1 MSSTIPKKYFVIDFD
16 STFSKVEGLDELAKI
31 ALQGTPDQ
39 DAIVK
44 QIRDLTDQGMSGEI
58 TFAEALSK
66 RLELLNA
73 NQGHIDKLVAFLK
86 DNISESFKRNQ
97 VFFDLCSD
105 QIIIL
110 SSGFKDFI
118 VPVATGMGVKEENI
132 YANTFTF
139 DADGNITGADTENV
153 LAGNGGK
160 VKLIK
165 SLKLDGEVHVIG
177 DGFTDYEIRANGLAE
192 AFYAFT
198 ENVSRANVIEKADHV
213 VRTLD
218 EILWLNHLPRS
229 QSYPKAR
236 IKVLLLENV
245 HQAAVDSFKKEGFD
259 VEFHVG
265 ALDENELIEKVK
277 GVSIIGL
284 RSKTII
290 TDKVLANADKLIAIG
305 AFCIGTNQIALG
317 KATELGIAVF
327 NAPYSNTRSVVEL
340 AIGEMIMLI
349 RKIPSNSERMHRGV
363 WNKSATNSFEIR
375 GKKLG
380 LIGYGH
386 IGIQL
391 SVVAEAMGMEVYFY
405 DAMDKM
411 PIGNAIKCG
420 SMQEVFNK
428 VDVVSLHIDGR
439 IENTD
444 LITTKEFA
452 QMKDGVIFLNLARG
466 FVVDIQALVDALNS
480 GKVAG
485 AGVDVFPKEPK
496 TNKEPFVNELM
507 GMENVIL
514 SPHIGGSTEE
524 AQEMIGHYVPER
536 LLEYVNNGSTTGSVN
551 FPEVQLPILGESHRL
566 LHIHNNVPGIMAKIN
581 SLCAK
586 HDINVTS
593 QHLKTNEGIG
603 YVIMDVNRSYSPE
616 FLEELKDIADT
627 IKFRKLF

>member
-1 MSSTIPKKYFVIDFD
+1 MSSTTPKKYFIIDFD

-31 ALQGTPDQ
+31 ALQGTSDQ
-39 DAIVK
+39 DAVVK

-66 RLELLNA
+66 RLELLHA
-73 NQGHIDKLVAFLK
+73 NQGHIDQLVSFLK
-86 DNISESFKRNQ
+86 DNISESFKRNK

-110 SSGFKDFI
+110 SSGFKEFI
-118 VPVATGMGVKEENI
+118 VPVVKEMGVKEENI

-139 DADGNITGADTENV
+139 DAKGTITGADSENV

-165 SLKLDGEVHVIG
+165 NLKLDGEIHVIG
-177 DGFTDYEIRANGLAE
+177 DGYTDYEIRAHGLAK

-265 ALDENELIEKVK
+265 ALDENQLIEKIK
-277 GVSIIGL
+277 GVSIIGI

-290 TDKVLANADKLIAIG
+290 TNKVLANADKLIAIG
-305 AFCIGTNQIALG
+305 AFCIGTNQINLK

-349 RKIPSNSERMHRGV
+349 RKIPSNSERMHHGV

-391 SVVAEAMGMEVYFY
+391 SVVAEALGMEVYFY

-420 SMQEVFNK
+420 SMKDVFEK

-444 LITTKEFA
+444 LITAKEFA

-466 FVVDIQALVDALNS
+466 FVVDIPALVAALNS

-485 AGVDVFPKEPK
+485 AGVDVFPKEPS
-496 TNKEPFVNELM
+496 TNKETFMNELM

-524 AQEMIGHYVPER
+524 AQEMIGRYVPER
-536 LLEYVNNGSTTGSVN
+536 LLAYINNGSTTGSVN

-581 SLCAK
+581 SLCAQ

-593 QHLKTNEGIG
+593 QHLKTNEAIG